1 MNAGKVF
8 SSQTVRRGASV
19 GAIGALLIGLTAA
32 MASASIPAADG
43 VIDGCYV
50 NRTGQLRVIDSA
62 TEQCRSQE
70 TALSWQQQGPQGPA
84 GPQGPPGPQGLR
96 GEQGASGADGKDG
109 VDGRDGIDGKDG
121 APGPGSAGKAWFA
134 HDDRQ
139 PGVRAVKRVS
149 ASDQGYGRLISLAL
163 PAGSY
168 VLNGHTHLSSS
179 ADHTARCELRSGQTH
194 LSEAMTGVPD
204 FAGVT
209 VPMTAAVTLES
220 PGEVDLA
227 CGYLS
232 DRDEMWANWS
242 TLTAVQVSDVITQQV
257 P

>member
-1 MNAGKVF
+1 MRARKVF
-8 SSQTVRRGASV
+8 SSQTVRRGAGV
-19 GAIGALLIGLTAA
+19 GAVCALLIGLTAA
-32 MASASIPAADG
+32 MASASIPADDG
-43 VIDGCYV
+43 VINGCYV
-50 NRTGQLRVIDSA
+50 NRTGQLRVIDSS
-62 TEQCRSQE
+62 TEQCRSHE

-84 GPQGPPGPQGLR
+84 GPEGPPGPQGMR
-96 GEQGASGADGKDG
+96 GEQGASGADGRDG
-109 VDGRDGIDGKDG
+109 VDGKDG

-139 PGVRAVKRVS
+139 PGVKAVKRVS
-149 ASDQGYGRLISLAL
+149 ASDQDYGRLISLAL

-194 LSEAMTGVPD
+194 LSEAMTGVPN

-232 DRDEMWANWS
+232 DKDEMWANWS
-242 TLTAVQVSDVITQQV
+242 TLTAVQVSEVITQQV